1 MERTSHSSTPV
12 KGEAALSSTEKRIYI
27 FEKAPV
33 RRAVLQ
39 QMLPTVAGQ
48 MVALLYNLADTFFVG
63 LLNAPIQTAAVT
75 VAYPPFLMMTAVSN
89 LFGIGGASAVSHA
102 LGRRDMDG
110 ARRISAIAFWLS
122 LASAAVFSL
131 LCGSFLHPL
140 LSLCG
145 ADAEVYPVAAAYARW
160 TLLWGGAGTILNLLL
175 SNLLRAEGRAAL
187 AFAGVTLGGVP
198 VQELQQ
204 EQRLRTLTLVPHN
217 AAIFKGTVE
226 SNLRMAKP
234 DASETEL
241 WNALEQVNLAD
252 FCRSQN
258 GLQTALHEG
267 GSNLSG
273 GQRQRLAMARAL
285 LHDTPI
291 YLFDEATSNVDAE
304 SENDIMRAIHSLAGK
319 KTIILISHRL
329 ANVVH
334 SDCIYAMSNGR
345 VTEQGTH
352 AELLAKQ
359 GAYSRLYLA
368 QRQLE
373 TLEEEDA

>member
-187 AFAGVTLGGVP
+187 AFAGVTLGGVLNIVLDP
-198 VQELQQ
+198 FFILPQYM
-204 EQRLRTLTLVPHN
+204 N
-217 AAIFKGTVE
+217 MGAAGAGLATAI
-226 SNLRMAKP
+226 SN
-234 DASETEL
+234 
-241 WNALEQVNLAD
+241 
-252 FCRSQN
+252 
-258 GLQTALHEG
+258 
-267 GSNLSG
+267 
-273 GQRQRLAMARAL
+273 
-285 LHDTPI
+285 
-291 YLFDEATSNVDAE
+291 
-304 SENDIMRAIHSLAGK
+304 
-319 KTIILISHRL
+319 
-329 ANVVH
+329 
-334 SDCIYAMSNGR
+334 
-345 VTEQGTH
+345 
-352 AELLAKQ
+352 
-359 GAYSRLYLA
+359 
-368 QRQLE
+368 
-373 TLEEEDA
+373 